1 MRLTKLA
8 GILAVS
14 TKRAFRP
21 APAPPDAPLPERSK
35 RTTAAASGAAALAS
49 FLGDAPGD
57 CAPAALLHALCFEP
71 TVDLLSDP
79 AVPVPVAGL
88 VVSDQRW
95 ELAEPVAIGSAVTV
109 DVQLASIVRDSSST
123 SLFVRAR
130 IRCADRPVYR
140 EVTEYVA
147 RKAGGEA
154 YEVGRTPR
162 IEVLDHRRAYGTNA
176 SGRLDIGQN
185 AAVSSRVFRVADSRR
200 WARITGDANPI
211 HTSSLAAKAFGYRKA
226 VLHGAAVDAWMAH
239 EAGLDGAAP
248 CSGGTH
254 FRAPALLPAHCELV
268 RLGAEDF
275 AVVDRDS
282 GRDLV
287 HARLTGVPDGRGSER
302 GLVLPRDDG
311 RPSST
316 FLGRGMAAAAAARVR
331 EISERFGFDVDPAAR
346 IEDLPVGVQQRV
358 EIIKALAREARVLI
372 LDEPTAVLTPQE
384 TDELMGIMR
393 DLRAAGTSIV
403 FITHKLR
410 EVREVADTITVIR
423 RGAVVGTADPSAPA
437 GELAGLMVGHDVSLS
452 VDKAPA
458 RPSGAGLVLEGV
470 SLVADG
476 AVLLDDISLEVAS
489 GEILGVAGVQ
499 GNGQTEL
506 GEVVLGL
513 TRPTAGSIRFGERDV
528 TRLGVHRRLGAGLG
542 FVPEDRSTSGMIADF
557 SVAENMILDRYDD
570 PAFGTGPALSP
581 AKIRANAQRLREE
594 FDVRVTDVADPI
606 STLSG
611 GNQQKAILARELS
624 RDLRV
629 LVACQPTRGLDVG
642 SIEFVHGRI
651 VAERDDNGTAVLIIS
666 SELDEIY
673 SLSDRIAVMYRGR
686 IVGVVG
692 PDTPRDVLGLM
703 MAGIPGD
710 EALARRDDADAP
722 STSATSTEESR

>member
-1 MRLTKLA
+1 M
-8 GILAVS
+8 GIETEYGLMCAS
-14 TKRAFRP
+14 TEGGT
-21 APAPPDAPLPERSK
+21 PPLDPEE
-35 RTTAAASGAAALAS
+35 TAAELFRAVLESGLSTNAFLANGARLYLDVGAHPEYATAECRTVADLVAHDRAGELLFAGMAAEANERLAARGVPGRIHL
-49 FLGDAPGD
+49 FKNNLDA
-57 CAPAALLHALCFEP
+57 
-71 TVDLLSDP
+71 
-79 AVPVPVAGL
+79 AGNSYGCHENYL
-88 VVSDQRW
+88 VRRRPDY
-95 ELAEPVAIGSAVTV
+95 
-109 DVQLASIVRDSSST
+109 
-123 SLFVRAR
+123 RAR
-130 IRCADRPVYR
+130 ISTMLPFFVTRQIVAGAGCLRRGEDGVTRFAFSQRADQMWDAISSASTRSRPMINTRDEPHGDPELYR
-140 EVTEYVA
+140 RMHVIVGDSNVAEPATALKVAATE
-147 RKAGGEA
+147 
-154 YEVGRTPR
+154 
-162 IEVLDHRRAYGTNA
+162 
-176 SGRLDIGQN
+176 
-185 AAVSSRVFRVADSRR
+185 
-200 WARITGDANPI
+200 
-211 HTSSLAAKAFGYRKA
+211 
-226 VLHGAAVDAWMAH
+226 
-239 EAGLDGAAP
+239 
-248 CSGGTH
+248 
-254 FRAPALLPAHCELV
+254 ALLVLV
-268 RLGAEDF
+268 E
-275 AVVDRDS
+275 
-282 GRDLV
+282 
-287 HARLTGVPDGRGSER
+287 
-302 GLVLPRDDG
+302 
-311 RPSST
+311 
-316 FLGRGMAAAAAARVR
+316 
-331 EISERFGFDVDPAAR
+331 
-346 IEDLPVGVQQRV
+346 
-358 EIIKALAREARVLI
+358 
-372 LDEPTAVLTPQE
+372 
-384 TDELMGIMR
+384 
-393 DLRAAGTSIV
+393 
-403 FITHKLR
+403 
-410 EVREVADTITVIR
+410 
-423 RGAVVGTADPSAPA
+423 
-437 GELAGLMVGHDVSLS
+437 
-452 VDKAPA
+452 
-458 RPSGAGLVLEGV
+458 
-470 SLVADG
+470 DG

-581 AKIRANAQRLREE
+581 ARIRANAQRLREE

-710 EALARRDDADAP
+710 EALVRRDDADAP

>member
-1 MRLTKLA
+1 MQLELRGITKTFGPLVANDHIDLTVEPGQIHALLGENGAGKSTLMNILYGLYRADEGEILIDGEPVTFSGPGDAVAA
-8 GILAVS
+8 GIGMVHQHFML
-14 TKRAFRP
+14 
-21 APAPPDAPLPERSK
+21 
-35 RTTAAASGAAALAS
+35 
-49 FLGDAPGD
+49 
-57 CAPAALLHALCFEP
+57 
-71 TVDLLSDP
+71 
-79 AVPVPVAGL
+79 VPVFTVAESVALGY
-88 VVSDQRW
+88 
-95 ELAEPVAIGSAVTV
+95 EPVGPMGII
-109 DVQLASIVRDSSST
+109 D
-123 SLFVRAR
+123 
-130 IRCADRPVYR
+130 
-140 EVTEYVA
+140 
-147 RKAGGEA
+147 
-154 YEVGRTPR
+154 
-162 IEVLDHRRAYGTNA
+162 
-176 SGRLDIGQN
+176 
-185 AAVSSRVFRVADSRR
+185 
-200 WARITGDANPI
+200 
-211 HTSSLAAKAFGYRKA
+211 
-226 VLHGAAVDAWMAH
+226 
-239 EAGLDGAAP
+239 
-248 CSGGTH
+248 
-254 FRAPALLPAHCELV
+254 
-268 RLGAEDF
+268 
-275 AVVDRDS
+275 
-282 GRDLV
+282 
-287 HARLTGVPDGRGSER
+287 
-302 GLVLPRDDG
+302 
-311 RPSST
+311 
-316 FLGRGMAAAAAARVR
+316 AAAAAARVR

-458 RPSGAGLVLEGV
+458 RPAGAGLVLEGV

-581 AKIRANAQRLREE
+581 ARIRANAQRLREE

-710 EALARRDDADAP
+710 EALVRRDDADAP